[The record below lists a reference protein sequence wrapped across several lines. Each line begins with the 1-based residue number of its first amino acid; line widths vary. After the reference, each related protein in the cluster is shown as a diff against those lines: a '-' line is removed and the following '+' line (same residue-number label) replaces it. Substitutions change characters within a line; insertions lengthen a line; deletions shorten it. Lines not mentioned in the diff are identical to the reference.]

1 MQKGYLFDAV
11 QCNKAVVP
19 NLGVNYSPAVMCDAL
34 GIMRNKNHN
43 TVLYYEQSLRNIKGN

>member
-1 MQKGYLFDAV
+1 LQKGYLFDAV